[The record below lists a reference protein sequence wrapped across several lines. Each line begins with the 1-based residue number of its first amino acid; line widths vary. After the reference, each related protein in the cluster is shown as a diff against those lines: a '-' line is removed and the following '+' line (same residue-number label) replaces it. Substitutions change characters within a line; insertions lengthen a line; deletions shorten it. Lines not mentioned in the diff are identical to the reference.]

1 MKNPKAWIFLDPV
14 DPQKLGILD
23 YHDIIK
29 KPMDFG
35 TIKENLK
42 RHFYM
47 NMQQFLKDIEL
58 VFENCIL
65 YNGESSQVTIMCKDV
80 Q

>member
-1 MKNPKAWIFLDPV
+1 
-14 DPQKLGILD
+14 
-23 YHDIIK
+23 
-29 KPMDFG
+29 MDFG